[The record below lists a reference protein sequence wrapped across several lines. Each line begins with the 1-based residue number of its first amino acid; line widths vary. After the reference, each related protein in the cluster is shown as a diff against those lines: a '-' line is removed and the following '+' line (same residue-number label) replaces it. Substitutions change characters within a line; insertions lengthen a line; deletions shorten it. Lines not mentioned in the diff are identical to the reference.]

1 MSQAIK
7 SRLFAFKGTNRNGD
21 KVAGEIKSEDLVN
34 AKRQL
39 RKQGV
44 ICTSVKT
51 KGKPLFTRDK
61 KIIAADIAIFTR
73 QLATMLNAGVPLVQ
87 SFSIIADVSDKP
99 QIKNLIWQIRDDV
112 SAGGGFAT
120 ALRQNPRQF
129 DELFCSLVASAEATG
144 TLDVILNRLAH
155 HKEKAEKL
163 KSNIKKA
170 LTYPAAVM
178 LLALL
183 VSAILLIEV
192 VPVFA
197 ETFRGF
203 GTELPAFTLFVLGL
217 SDALTTWWLLIVC
230 AVSATLLGFRE
241 AHFRNSEFAYAVDEI
256 ILKLPVIGLI
266 TYHSVIARFARTLA
280 TTLAAGLPIIEAL
293 DSTADAAG
301 NRPYQKAILQLRNE
315 VISGI
320 SLQQAISNNTMFPRL
335 LQQMTAIGEESGALD
350 EMLANVASHYEA
362 AVVSAIDNFTSLI
375 EPLMMA
381 VLGVLVGGLLIAMYL
396 PIFQLGNVV

>member
-1 MSQAIK
+1 
-7 SRLFAFKGTNRNGD
+7 
-21 KVAGEIKSEDLVN
+21 
-34 AKRQL
+34 
-39 RKQGV
+39 
-44 ICTSVKT
+44 
-51 KGKPLFTRDK
+51 
-61 KIIAADIAIFTR
+61 
-73 QLATMLNAGVPLVQ
+73 
-87 SFSIIADVSDKP
+87 
-99 QIKNLIWQIRDDV
+99 
-112 SAGGGFAT
+112 
-120 ALRQNPRQF
+120 
-129 DELFCSLVASAEATG
+129 VASAEATG
-144 TLDVILNRLAH
+144 TLDVILNRLAN
-155 HKEKAEKL
+155 HKEKTEKL

-230 AVSATLLGFRE
+230 AVSATLIGFRE
-241 AHFRNSEFAYAVDEI
+241 AHFRNSEFAYAVDGI

-320 SLQQAISNNTMFPRL
+320 SLQQAMNNNTMFPRL

>member
-1 MSQAIK
+1 MSQTLK
-7 SRLFAFKGTNRNGD
+7 SRLFAFKGRNRNGD
-21 KVAGEIKSEDLVN
+21 KVVGEIKSEDLVS

-39 RKQGV
+39 RKQGI
-44 ICTSVKT
+44 ICISVKN

-61 KIIAADIAIFTR
+61 NIIAADIAIFTR

-87 SFSIIADVSDKP
+87 SFSIVADVSDKT
-99 QIKNLIWQIRDDV
+99 QMKNLIWEIRDDV

-120 ALRQNPRQF
+120 ALRQHPRQF
-129 DELFCSLVASAEATG
+129 DELFCSLVATAEVTG
-144 TLDVILNRLAH
+144 TLDVILNRLAS
-155 HKEKAEKL
+155 HKEKTEKL

-183 VSAILLIEV
+183 VSTILLIEV

-203 GTELPAFTLFVLGL
+203 GTDLPAFTLFVLRL
-217 SDALTTWWLLIVC
+217 SEAVKTWWLLIVC
-230 AVSATLLGFRE
+230 AIAATLLGFRE
-241 AHFRNSEFAYAVDEI
+241 ARFRNPRFAYAADGF
-256 ILKLPVIGLI
+256 ILKLPIIGLMA
-266 TYHSVIARFARTLA
+266 YHSIIARFARSLA
-280 TTLAAGLPIIEAL
+280 TTLAAGVPIIEAL
-293 DSTADAAG
+293 ESTADAAG

-320 SLQQAISNNTMFPRL
+320 TLHQAINNSTMFPRL
-335 LQQMTAIGEESGALD
+335 LQQMTAIGEESGTLD
-350 EMLANVASHYEA
+350 QMLANVATYYEA
-362 AVVSAIDNFTSLI
+362 AVDSAIDNLTNLL

-381 VLGVLVGGLLIAMYL
+381 VLGLLVGGLLIAMYL

>member
-1 MSQAIK
+1 MSQTLK
-7 SRLFAFKGTNRNGD
+7 SRLFAFKGRNRNGD
-21 KVAGEIKSEDLVN
+21 KVVGEIKSEDLVS

-39 RKQGV
+39 RKQGI
-44 ICTSVKT
+44 ICISVKN

-61 KIIAADIAIFTR
+61 NIIAADIAIFTR

-87 SFSIIADVSDKP
+87 SFSIVADVSDKTRM
-99 QIKNLIWQIRDDV
+99 KNLIWEIRDDV

-120 ALRQNPRQF
+120 ALRQHPRQF
-129 DELFCSLVASAEATG
+129 DELFCSLVATAEVTG
-144 TLDVILNRLAH
+144 TLDVILNRLAS
-155 HKEKAEKL
+155 HKEKTEKL

-178 LLALL
+178 LLAFL
-183 VSAILLIEV
+183 VSTILLIEV

-203 GTELPAFTLFVLGL
+203 GTDLPAFTLFVLRL
-217 SDALTTWWLLIVC
+217 SEAVKTWWLLIVC
-230 AVSATLLGFRE
+230 AIAATLLGFRE
-241 AHFRNSEFAYAVDEI
+241 ARFRNPRFAYAADRF
-256 ILKLPVIGLI
+256 ILKLPIIGLMA
-266 TYHSVIARFARTLA
+266 YHSIIARFARSLA
-280 TTLAAGLPIIEAL
+280 TTLAAGVPIIEAL
-293 DSTADAAG
+293 ESTADAAG

-320 SLQQAISNNTMFPRL
+320 TLHQAINNSTMFPRL
-335 LQQMTAIGEESGALD
+335 LQQMTAIGEESGTLD
-350 EMLANVASHYEA
+350 QMLANVATYYEA
-362 AVVSAIDNFTSLI
+362 AVDSAIDNLTNLL

-381 VLGVLVGGLLIAMYL
+381 VLGLLVGGLLIAMYL